1 MIDYNR
7 PGRVQTGSINH
18 NDVRAAD
25 SLSPSL
31 ERLPMAIAT
40 INPATGVTEQEFE
53 AHDAAEIDRRIELAD
68 AAYRAL
74 RSTTFADRAAW
85 MNRAAELI
93 EAEVDEV
100 AHILTLEMGKPL
112 AQAKGETLKCAKNM
126 RYYAEH
132 AEAFMEY
139 EPLDNPG
146 SVNATKAGA
155 RYEPLGVV
163 LAVMPWNYPLWQVV
177 RFAAPALMAGNTG
190 LLKHASNVPQAALYL
205 GSLFERAGFPEG
217 SFATLLIGSRE
228 VEAVLNDRR
237 VKAVTLTGSEPAGRS
252 VAGIAGGQIKKAV
265 LELGGSDPFIVMPTA
280 DLEKAATTAVTARTQ
295 NNGQSCIAGKRFI
308 VHADVYDEFASIFAE
323 KMSALVVGDPFD
335 EATQVGPLATESG
348 RDELAELVEDA
359 KTHGATILAGGTAP
373 DRAGWFYP
381 PTVVADLHDGMRL
394 VMEEAFGP
402 VASLYRA
409 ESREDAVR
417 IANQTTFG
425 LSSAVWTN
433 DQDEED
439 FFVDSLDAGAVFV
452 NGMTVSYPELPFGG
466 IKDSGYGRELAAA
479 GLREFCNLKTV
490 WKA

>member
-1 MIDYNR
+1 
-7 PGRVQTGSINH
+7 
-18 NDVRAAD
+18 
-25 SLSPSL
+25 
-31 ERLPMAIAT
+31 MAIAT
-40 INPATGVTEQEFE
+40 INPATGVTEREFR
-53 AHDAAEIDRRIELAD
+53 AHDAAEIDRRIAVAD

-74 RSTTFADRAAW
+74 RSTSFAERAAW
-85 MNRAAELI
+85 MRAAADLI

-100 AHILTLEMGKPL
+100 ARILTLEMGKPL

-126 RYYAEH
+126 RYYADN
-132 AEAFMEY
+132 AEAFLAY
-139 EPLDNPG
+139 EPLANPG
-146 SVNATKAGA
+146 AVNASKAGA

-190 LLKHASNVPQAALYL
+190 LLKHASNVPQSALYL

-217 SFATLLIGSRE
+217 SFTTLLIGSRE
-228 VEAVLNDRR
+228 VEAVLDDRR

-252 VAGIAGGQIKKAV
+252 VASIAGRNIKKAV
-265 LELGGSDPFIVMPTA
+265 LELGGSDPFVVMPSA

-308 VHADVYDEFASIFAE
+308 VHTDVYDAFAALFAE
-323 KMSALVVGDPFD
+323 KMAALVVGDPFD
-335 EATQVGPLATESG
+335 DATEVGPLATETG
-348 RDELAELVEDA
+348 RDELAELVDDA
-359 KTHGATILAGGTAP
+359 KARGATILAGGTVP

-394 VMEEAFGP
+394 VLEEAFGP

-409 ESREDAVR
+409 ESREHAVR

-425 LSSAVWTN
+425 LSSAVWTT
-433 DQDEED
+433 DEDDED
-439 FFVDSLDAGAVFV
+439 YFVEALDAGAVFI

-466 IKDSGYGRELAAA
+466 VKDSGYGRELAAA
-479 GLREFCNLKTV
+479 GIREFCNLKTV